1 MISVPRPSPMNNE
14 KLGEAIARIGSEVEG
29 QSGFWQFNFGEVRL
43 ICITDETHDRMRV
56 MTPIAS
62 VEELS
67 SEHFLACMN
76 ANFDRALDARYCI
89 NNDTI
94 WGAFIHPLGCLTD
107 SLFHSACS
115 QVSDVAVNF
124 GGSYSSGGLSFNSD
138 IFS

>member
-1 MISVPRPSPMNNE
+1 MISIPAPNMNNE
-14 KLGEAIARIGSEVEG
+14 RLGKLIETIGSDVEG
-29 QSGFWQFNFGEVRL
+29 QTGFWQFNFGKVRL
-43 ICITDETHDRMRV
+43 ICITDEAHDRMRV

-62 VEELS
+62 IDELS

-76 ANFDRALDARYCI
+76 ANLDRALDARYCV
-89 NNDTI
+89 NNDTL